1 MPPGP
6 ALRPVDRLEVCVVVD
21 NALDLLS
28 TVPKSVTPELPNLIA
43 AGATELSG
51 AHSCCAAWGLSLL
64 VRTYVGDE
72 RRAVLF
78 DAGPE
83 GDTVRAN
90 ARKLGLDLAELDAV
104 ALSHGHWD
112 HAGGLE
118 AALGLVGRPVP
129 MHVNPGMFGSRG
141 LRLPSGV
148 VLPMGDVPTPA
159 ALAKAGGEVVN
170 EAAARTIVGDRFFL
184 SGEIPRVTPYEKGL
198 PPQVKRGHAGA
209 WEPDPLVMDERF
221 LAVHVRGRGIVVFSS
236 CSHAG
241 VVNVVTH
248 AAEVFDPIPIHGVFG
263 GLHLSGAANEGWID
277 ATVDDLARFRLGRIV
292 PGHCTGYRAV
302 HRLIDRFGEL
312 VVPGAVGQVHRISSD
327 GV

>member
-1 MPPGP
+1 MALGSV
-6 ALRPVDRLEVCVVVD
+6 LRPVDELEVCVLVD
-21 NALDLLS
+21 NVLDLLS
-28 TVPKSVTPELPNLIA
+28 TVPQSVTPQMPNLIA

-51 AHSCCAAWGLSLL
+51 ACSCCAAWGLSLL
-64 VRTYVGDE
+64 VRTYVADE
-72 RRAVLF
+72 RRTVLF

-90 ARKLGLDLAELDAV
+90 ARKLGLDFAEVDAV

-118 AALGLVGRPVP
+118 AALGLIGHPVP
-129 MHVNPGMFGSRG
+129 MHVNPGMFESRG
-141 LRLPSGV
+141 FKLPSGK
-148 VLPMGDVPTPA
+148 VLPMGDVPAPA

-170 EAAARTIVGDRFFL
+170 DAAARTIVDDRFLL

-198 PPQVKRGHAGA
+198 PPQVKRGRTGE

-241 VVNVVTH
+241 IVNVVTH
-248 AAEVFDPIPIHGVFG
+248 AAEVFDPIPIHGVVG
-263 GLHLSGAANEGWID
+263 GLHLSGAANEEWID
-277 ATVDDLARFRLGRIV
+277 ATIADLARFRLGRIV
-292 PGHCTGYRAV
+292 PAHCTGYRAV
-302 HRLIDRFGEL
+302 HRLIDRFREI
-312 VVPGAVGQVHRISSD
+312 VIPSAVGQIHRI
-327 GV
+327 